1 MHETRAAPEAAR
13 SEGGSGGGG
22 GSAVGFEEESEWI
35 SGVGERERLRVSVR
49 CRRISGGCLCR
60 LQGDW
65 RGGGVPG
72 CMGCMSLRGVSGG
85 CPKVG
90 VHDLVLWGYPWGSGG
105 GLRISSASSGTGGRV
120 SMCVRAVW
128 GVGGD
133 APPALPVPRSR
144 FPAGAPAARSVEG
157 EGCFARSLRAAK
169 GCTELR
175 SAVGVGIS
183 SAALPP
189 PSAPSTSGS
198 GCLISPYG
206 CKMGCSPSHSPSVQG
221 RLFHGEGEKKPQPR
235 IQKKPFLLFFFP
247 KEKKKSNINIRV

>member
-1 MHETRAAPEAAR
+1 M
-13 SEGGSGGGG
+13 
-22 GSAVGFEEESEWI
+22 
-35 SGVGERERLRVSVR
+35 
-49 CRRISGGCLCR
+49 
-60 LQGDW
+60 
-65 RGGGVPG
+65 
-72 CMGCMSLRGVSGG
+72 RGVSGG

-169 GCTELR
+169 GGTELR

-189 PSAPSTSGS
+189 LCPQHIWQRLPDFTLWLQDGLQPSSFTLGA
-198 GCLISPYG
+198 
-206 CKMGCSPSHSPSVQG
+206 
-221 RLFHGEGEKKPQPR
+221 GEALPRGGGKKTTTTYSEET
-235 IQKKPFLLFFFP
+235 IFIIFFP